1 MSLLPI
7 LDAGPDAALVQDAAA
22 LGNLGRGNGGA
33 GHYGLSGGGR
43 GGGDG
48 GGRGGANYDKSN
60 RFKYG
65 TTVAGQTFNVVKL
78 GN

>member
-1 MSLLPI
+1 MIDRQPSS
-7 LDAGPDAALVQDAAA
+7 VQTCW
-22 LGNLGRGNGGA
+22 GCVYCM
-33 GHYGLSGGGR
+33 HGGG
-43 GGGDG
+43 GGS
-48 GGRGGANYDKSN
+48 GRDGANYDKSN